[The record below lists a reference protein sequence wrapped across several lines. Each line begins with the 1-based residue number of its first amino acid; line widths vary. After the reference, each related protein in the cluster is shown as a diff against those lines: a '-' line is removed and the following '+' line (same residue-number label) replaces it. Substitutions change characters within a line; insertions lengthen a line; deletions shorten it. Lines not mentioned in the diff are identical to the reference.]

1 MTGMS
6 IDHIEHVL
14 NTYEQINCQSVF
26 ISFWYL
32 GTSAYVPRGPRPL
45 PQRFEVPTPHSEIR
59 VSQYQ
64 VPMILRDIYI
74 SVPSAMYID
83 QSIQSVRRSIYPS
96 ALSQR
101 DMFLIWVCHM
111 VEFARRCPRYF
122 NRGFVK
128 NPQ

>member
-1 MTGMS
+1 MAEMLPMVNPLTPDAFLAEILPKAHTLS
-6 IDHIEHVL
+6 SHFANPL
-14 NTYEQINCQSVF
+14 
-26 ISFWYL
+26 
-32 GTSAYVPRGPRPL
+32 AGPETMQKNVGHWAPAKKYCL
-45 PQRFEVPTPHSEIR
+45 MLICT
-59 VSQYQ
+59 
-64 VPMILRDIYI
+64 ILIYI